1 MLSTEE
7 ETGGRH
13 SRRGRSWWQQSGFFV
28 TGDKLFSLQV
38 QTVAAGHIEPKQQGR
53 GQEQGQ
59 GQEGARE
66 KLKWPELVTASTS
79 QLRGVG

>member
-1 MLSTEE
+1 MA
-7 ETGGRH
+7 
-13 SRRGRSWWQQSGFFV
+13 
-28 TGDKLFSLQV
+28 GDKLFLLQV
-38 QTVAAGHIEPKQQGR
+38 QAAAVGHIEPKQQGR

-79 QLRGVG
+79 QLRVTG